1 MSETRQRYNETFKRE
16 AVKYVQEQTKSLE
29 QVADEL
35 NINTSTLRGWLAKY
49 REFENEPV
57 NQGEALR
64 QQTQLIEEQKREIAD
79 LKEEI
84 DILKKAVHIF
94 GKERN

>member
-1 MSETRQRYNETFKRE
+1 MSESRQRYNETFKQE

-35 NINTSTLRGWLAKY
+35 NINAGTLRRWMSKY
-49 REFENEPV
+49 RVFEHEPV
-57 NQGEALR
+57 NQGETLR
-64 QQTQLIEEQKREIAD
+64 QQSQLIDDQKREIED

-84 DILKKAVHIF
+84 EILKKAVHIF